1 MKDKKVALVLSGG
14 AALGFAHL
22 GVIKVLEKY
31 NVPIDI
37 VVGTSMGGLVG
48 GCYCAGASVETMT
61 EFASKFKTVNLFD
74 INFSKGGLFSG
85 KGIMKKINQILPDV
99 DIETLDKK
107 FACVA
112 CDLKKE
118 EIVVFDKGNLRN
130 AVRSTISMPGIFVPS
145 IVDGRLLI
153 DGGVIN
159 NMPEDVA
166 RNLGA
171 DIIISCDVLKNYK
184 FKDENKD
191 IINTLICA
199 INCATKEIQKHKA
212 LYGDVVLTPDTKDI
226 YQMQFTK
233 ENTFNAIKVGE
244 EECEKN
250 IDKIL
255 SLLK

>member
-22 GVIKVLEKY
+22 GIIKTLEKY

-37 VVGTSMGGLVG
+37 VIGTSMGGLIG
-48 GCYCAGASVETMT
+48 ACYCAGASVDIMT
-61 EFASKFKTVNLFD
+61 EFACKFRNVNMFD
-74 INFSKGGLFSG
+74 VNFKKGGLFSG
-85 KGIMKKINQILPDV
+85 NGIMKKISPLLPDIN
-99 DIETLDKK
+99 IEDLPKK

-112 CDLKKE
+112 CDLSKE
-118 EIVVFDKGNLRN
+118 EVVVFDKGNLRQ

-145 IVDGRLLI
+145 IIDGRTLI

-166 RNLGA
+166 SSMGA
-171 DIIISCDVLKNYK
+171 DIIISCDVLKKYK
-184 FKDENKD
+184 FKEENNN
-191 IINTLICA
+191 IFNTLICA
-199 INCATKEIQKHKA
+199 INCATKEIQRHKA
-212 LYGDVVLTPDTKDI
+212 LYGDIVLAPDTKDL
-226 YQMQFTK
+226 YQMNFTK
-233 ENTFNAIKVGE
+233 ENTLNAIKVGE

-250 IDKIL
+250 IEKIL

>member
-1 MKDKKVALVLSGG
+1 MKGKKIALVLSGG

-22 GVIKVLEKY
+22 GVLRTLEKY
-31 NVPIDI
+31 KVPINMVI
-37 VVGTSMGGLVG
+37 GTSMGGLIA
-48 GCYCAGASVETMT
+48 GCYCAGASVDEMI
-61 EFASKFKTVNLFD
+61 EFASKFRNSNMFD
-74 INFSKGGLFSG
+74 INFSKGGIFSG
-85 KGIMKKINQILPDV
+85 KRVMNRINKLLPDIN
-99 DIETLDKK
+99 IEDMPKK

-112 CDLKKE
+112 CDLAQE
-118 EIVVFDKGNLRN
+118 EVVVFDKGNVRD

-145 IVDGRLLI
+145 IIDNRVLI

-166 RNLGA
+166 RNMGA
-171 DIIISCDVLKNYK
+171 DIVISCDVLKKYK
-184 FKDENKD
+184 FKEENND

-199 INCATKEIQKHKA
+199 INCATKEIQRHKA
-212 LYGDVVLTPDTKDI
+212 LYADIVLAPDTKDI
-226 YQMQFTK
+226 YQMKFTE
-233 ENTFNAIKVGE
+233 ENTLNAIKVGE

>member
-1 MKDKKVALVLSGG
+1 MREKKVALVLSGG

-31 NVPIDI
+31 SVPIDI
-37 VVGTSMGGLVG
+37 IIGTSMGGLIA
-48 GCYCAGASVETMT
+48 GCYASGASVDTMT
-61 EFASKFKTVNLFD
+61 EFACKFKNVNMFD
-74 INFSKGGLFSG
+74 INFTKGGLFSG
-85 KGIMKKINQILPDV
+85 KGIMKKINPILPDV
-99 DIETLDKK
+99 NIETLDRK

-112 CDLKKE
+112 CDLKNE
-118 EIVVFDKGNLRN
+118 EVVVFDKGNLRD
-130 AVRSTISMPGIFVPS
+130 AVRSTVSMPGIFVPN
-145 IVDGRLLI
+145 IVNDKILI

-166 RNLGA
+166 RNMGA
-171 DIIISCDVLKNYK
+171 DIVISCDVLKNYK
-184 FKDENKD
+184 FKEENND

-212 LYGDVVLTPDTKDI
+212 LYADIILAPDTKDI
-226 YQMQFTK
+226 YQMRFTK
-233 ENTFNAIKVGE
+233 ENTLNAIKVGE

-255 SLLK
+255 ALLK